1 MVHCPSCG
9 AGLHFDIAS
18 QQMHCDYCQSSFD
31 PQHLYDNTNH
41 DAKAERNFE
50 GYSYICPSCGAELMT
65 YDKQDAVGFCPYCGG
80 ASMLFDKIR
89 TDWKCEHIIPF
100 SVTKEQCKEAYIRE
114 VKRHPFVSR
123 KYCKPDLIE
132 SFRGIYM
139 PYWSYRAV
147 LNGKFHIE
155 AEHHH
160 TGAVFGTE
168 TTKSYRISGKISKP
182 IEGYTHDASL
192 SFDDHISEKLAPYE
206 TGKQVPFNP
215 GYLCGFYAETGDINY
230 SEYSVLARREL
241 EEKAFEEIINDP
253 NAQKK
258 MPHKDLTMVKNSSTL
273 PLTIKS
279 HEKSLYPVWFM
290 SYRQKD
296 KLTYA
301 AVNGQT
307 GKVAADLPLSPL
319 RIIIAALGVAAVL
332 YGLLLLIM
340 SFAPSVKASTMLGV
354 CSLLLLGG
362 LYITQDSFVQTISR
376 ALRSDISVGSYKNK
390 KSDELPSSSVH
401 MPVRYLILLAL
412 AIVAIIGYT
421 SDGSYDRDQA
431 LICLA
436 ALVILGFSLVP
447 LHFAQARE
455 MKKIRNLKLHTES
468 LLKNGILQEAKKLL
482 IPLTV
487 IRYIVYGST
496 VMHLWLTISE
506 VPSKTTYYL
515 LCLAIMGGL
524 FAMAM
529 VHVNFQVTIAKRRP
543 PQFNKK
549 GARSD
554 EK

>member
-273 PLTIKS
+273 PL
-279 HEKSLYPVWFM
+279 
-290 SYRQKD
+290 
-296 KLTYA
+296 
-301 AVNGQT
+301 
-307 GKVAADLPLSPL
+307 SPL

-468 LLKNGILQEAKKLL
+468 MLKNGILQEAKKLL